1 MEEET
6 ILQEIKL
13 IRKLIKD
20 KELIVKQPV
29 DKLLDLVLLLNAF
42 GITFT
47 KTDTTKYVI
56 YKAYDKKD
64 LEYNDEQLSDYNYY
78 EEN

>member
-1 MEEET
+1 MEEEK

-42 GITFT
+42 CIAFT
-47 KTDTTKYVI
+47 KTNTTKYAI
-56 YKAYDKKD
+56 YKIYDKKE